1 MQMCALF
8 SIVSDRTL
16 ANPYII
22 VDKTTPTELS
32 KAKSLL
38 LLSKLVL
45 SLPTMLS
52 MRARSTLLE
61 LLERML
67 AFTRRVMSSPSK

>member
-1 MQMCALF
+1 MCAF
-8 SIVSDRTL
+8 FIVSDRPF

-22 VDKTTPTELS
+22 VDKTTLTELLR
-32 KAKSLL
+32 AKSLL
-38 LLSKLVL
+38 LLSKLAL

-67 AFTRRVMSSPSK
+67 AFTPPVMLSPSK